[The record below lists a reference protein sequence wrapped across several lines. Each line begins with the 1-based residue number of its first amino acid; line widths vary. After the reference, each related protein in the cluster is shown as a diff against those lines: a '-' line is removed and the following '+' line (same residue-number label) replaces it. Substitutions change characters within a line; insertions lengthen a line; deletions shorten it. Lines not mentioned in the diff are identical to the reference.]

1 MVFGWTCFCRCLS
14 LHSSSGPTKSTKPFA
29 SARFVS
35 FTSILFMIIL
45 FQVHLQTQQV
55 VEKRLTAMAVSV
67 VRTQGILALYN
78 GLSAALARQ
87 VLGEFSLFVFFLL
100 STISSLMECLSFCF
114 KTKHP
119 IVFVCL
125 FVGVVKAF
133 YFLLLKFQILFVSFT
148 VHSCTV
154 NIFNQSVWSI

>member
-35 FTSILFMIIL
+35 FTFIIMIIL

-55 VEKRLTAMAVSV
+55 VERRLTAMAVSV

-100 STISSLMECLSFCF
+100 STMPSLMVCLSFCF

-119 IVFVCL
+119 
-125 FVGVVKAF
+125 
-133 YFLLLKFQILFVSFT
+133 
-148 VHSCTV
+148 
-154 NIFNQSVWSI
+154 